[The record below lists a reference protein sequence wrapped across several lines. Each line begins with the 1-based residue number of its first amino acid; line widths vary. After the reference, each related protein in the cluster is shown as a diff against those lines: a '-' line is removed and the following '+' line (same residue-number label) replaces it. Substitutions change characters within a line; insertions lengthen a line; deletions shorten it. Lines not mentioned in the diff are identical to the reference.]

1 MARQASIVDPSFAM
15 GGRVTRRKAFLD
27 QMDSV
32 VPWVDLVAVVDAK
45 RPKAGH
51 RGRQPW
57 PTEVL
62 LRMLLVQAWFDLSGE
77 ATEDALY
84 DSLAARESVGSG
96 NEVPDATTL
105 LRFRHMA
112 GKEELDSRIEDTV
125 RERLDSRGLLM
136 HGGSCIDAT
145 IVEAPSSTKNRSGS
159 RDPEMHQTKKGNQR
173 HHGMKCH
180 AATDAGT
187 GCIVAETFTAANVS
201 DVTEAHN
208 LVREDDGAV
217 YADAG
222 YRGAGKRP
230 EVASDPH
237 LPEVE
242 LGVAARPSELHGMA
256 AHRVHDRHA
265 ERRKASVRAHVEHI
279 FHILKQTFGYSKVRY
294 RGIRKNGCRMRILF
308 ASANMLMVARAG
320 RQADFL
326 GPAIA

>member
-1 MARQASIVDPSFAM
+1 MARQASIVDPSFAS
-15 GGRVTRRKAFLD
+15 GGRITRRKAFLD

-32 VPWVDLVAVVDAK
+32 VPWADLVAIVDAK
-45 RPKAGH
+45 RPKAGR

-62 LRMLLVQAWFDLSGE
+62 LRMLLVQAWLNLSDE
-77 ATEDALY
+77 AAEDAMY
-84 DSLAARESVGSG
+84 DSLAVREFVGSG

-105 LRFRHMA
+105 LRFRHMVER
-112 GKEELDSRIEDTV
+112 EELDIQIEDSI

-159 RDPEMHQTKKGNQR
+159 RDPEMHQTKKGNQW

-187 GCIVAETFTAANVS
+187 GCVVAETYTAANVS
-201 DVTEAHN
+201 DVAEAAG
-208 LVREDDGAV
+208 LVREDDEVV

-222 YRGAGKRP
+222 YRGIGKRP
-230 EVASDPH
+230 EVVSDPH
-237 LPEVE
+237 LSEVE
-242 LGVAARPSELHGMA
+242 FRVAARPSELREMA
-256 AHRVHDRHA
+256 EHRPQDRHA
-265 ERRKASVRAHVEHI
+265 ERRKASVRAHVEHV

-294 RGIRKNGCRMRILF
+294 RGLRKNGCRMRILF
-308 ASANMLMVARAG
+308 ASANMLMVARAR